1 MALNKLRKVS
11 RFILVLSIMMS
22 LCAGALCQGRTLDSL
37 LKRLPN
43 LSDSAK
49 IRDLITISKA
59 YESVDTAKASMY
71 CNQADSI
78 ADRIKNDVLKA
89 SVLELRGALRSRYSI
104 PDALF
109 YYNKAIQLLD
119 NYPKDPLAN
128 RVKTSIQN
136 NIGVTYYLNGD
147 FEGAVKYFISA
158 CEGYERS
165 NPGDMNLG
173 LTYANVATTFG
184 DLKKYKEAIVYAKKA
199 LNFSKQ
205 TQDTYSILSAFH
217 SLGDLQIADGDTT
230 NGLANLDTARTL
242 ATNSKNLYYLFMGD
256 RSKARYHFNLGQ
268 HQKAIAL
275 FRQSIEHIEKLD
287 IHYDKATVYLQL
299 GRSLMETGNTA
310 EAYTEAIKGKRLADQ
325 NQFTAVQ
332 KDAFVLLSDLE
343 KKKQNWKNAIAFSDS
358 ANILADSIYQQENLK
373 RIDFLQA
380 KYQADKQE
388 ATINSLQVQN
398 QLRTTELDKRRN
410 YIFLL
415 AAIGIILSLLAIV
428 FYRGNS
434 LKKQKIQQLEKEQQ
448 LTAAEAVLRGQEQER
463 GRLAKDLHD
472 SLGGMLSGIKHS
484 FTHMKETL
492 IMTPENLKA
501 FERGLEML
509 DVSINEFRQVA
520 HNMMP
525 DTLVKYG
532 LNAAI
537 RDYCAGFNS
546 SDKFKITYQSYN
558 IDPLEI
564 NQTTSITIYR
574 VIQEL
579 VNNIIKHA
587 SATEAVVQV
596 TREDNKLLITV
607 EDNGKGFDPADLTA
621 KKGIGWSNINNR
633 IEYLKGKIDIDS
645 KPGKGT
651 AVNIE
656 INI

>member
-1 MALNKLRKVS
+1 MTLNNLYKPF
-11 RFILVLSIMMS
+11 RFILVVFFMMG
-22 LCAGALCQGRTLDSL
+22 LCVGGWCQQLTLDSL
-37 LKRLPN
+37 LKRLPS
-43 LSDSAK
+43 LPDSAK
-49 IRDLITISKA
+49 IRDLISISKA
-59 YESVDTAKASMY
+59 YESVDTAKASQY

-78 ADRIKNDVLKA
+78 ADLIKNDILRA

-104 PDALF
+104 QDALF

-119 NYPKDPLAN
+119 KYPKDPLAT
-128 RVKTSIQN
+128 RVKTSIEN

-147 FEGAVKYFISA
+147 FEGAAKYFISA
-158 CEGYERS
+158 CEGYERT
-165 NPGDMNLG
+165 NPNDVNLG

-199 LNFSKQ
+199 LKFSQ
-205 TQDTYSILSAFH
+205 QSRDSYSILSAFH
-217 SLGDLQIADGDTT
+217 TLADLQITDGDTT
-230 NGLANLDTARTL
+230 NGLANLDTARKL
-242 ATNSKNLYYLFMGD
+242 ATDSKNLYYLFMVD
-256 RSKARYHFNLGQ
+256 RSKASYHVHLGQ
-268 HQKAIAL
+268 QQQAIEW
-275 FRQSIEHIEKLD
+275 FRKSIEHIEKLD
-287 IHYDKATVYLQL
+287 IPYDKANVYLQL
-299 GRSLMETGNTA
+299 GRSLMETGKIA
-310 EAYTEAIKGKRLADQ
+310 EAYSEAKKGKRLADL
-325 NQFTAVQ
+325 NQFTVVQ
-332 KDAFVLLSDLE
+332 KDAFILLSDLE
-343 KKKQNWKNAIAFSDS
+343 KRQQNWKNAIAFSDS
-358 ANILADSIYQQENLK
+358 ANILADSIYKQENVK

-388 ATINSLQVQN
+388 ATINNLQVQN
-398 QLRTTELDKRRN
+398 RLRIAELDKRRN

-415 AAIGIILSLLAIV
+415 AAIGIIVSLLAII

-546 SDKFKITYQSYN
+546 SEKFKITYQSYN

-607 EDNGKGFDPADLTA
+607 EDNGKGFDSGTLSSN
-621 KKGIGWSNINNR
+621 KGIGWSNINSR
-633 IEYLKGKIDIDS
+633 IDYLKGKIDIDS

-651 AVNIE
+651 SVNIE